1 MIKNFVLDMGNVLIL
16 FKPTLFIERLQLS
29 AEDSALLEQV
39 IFKSPIWLEMDQGL
53 LNEAEA
59 CELYQSQLPE
69 RLHEAMRKLVMEWD
83 QPLVEIEGMVELV
96 AELKSKG
103 YGIYFLSNASQR
115 QHEYWSRVS
124 ASQYFD
130 GTLISA
136 DVKMMKPNYD
146 IYDCLFDTFNLNP
159 EECFFI
165 DDSKPNIMAAEEMG
179 MKGYCFDN
187 YVESLRETILQLVS
201 EYEEAK

>member
-1 MIKNFVLDMGNVLIL
+1 MIKNFIFDMGNVLIL
-16 FKPTLFIERLQLS
+16 FKPTLFIKRLQLS
-29 AEDSALLEQV
+29 SEDSLLLEEV

-53 LNEAEA
+53 RNEREA

-69 RLHEAMRKLVMEWD
+69 RLHESMRKLVMEWD
-83 QPLVEIEGMVELV
+83 QPLIEIEGMVELV
-96 AELKSKG
+96 AKLKAKG
-103 YGIYFLSNASQR
+103 YGIYLLSNASQR
-115 QHEYWSRVS
+115 QHEYWDRVS

-136 DVKMMKPNYD
+136 DVKMMKPNCE
-146 IYDCLFDTFNLNP
+146 IYDCLFNTFNLNP

-165 DDSKPNIMAAEEMG
+165 DDSKPNIMAANKMG

-187 YVESLRETILQLVS
+187 DVDKLREVILSLL
-201 EYEEAK
+201 